1 MKARD
6 WRGHL
11 KAEILDT
18 LSVVR
23 ELVETCFPKTNDK
36 RDVLLRQAYVYDQIV
51 TALIKE
57 LKDVRA
63 ELIHYNVTFDP
74 VKDTRQPTNG
84 QEVLYEGRDI
94 CVMLE
99 VKSPSTRM
107 DKGALV
113 SAMKRRKIPSDKI
126 NDIIGEATLV
136 NRPAHVFSYT
146 LRP

>member
-11 KAEILDT
+11 QAEIKDT
-18 LSVVR
+18 LHMVR
-23 ELVETCFPKTNDK
+23 DLIHECFPKTNDK
-36 RDVLLRQAYVYDQIV
+36 REELLRQAYVYDQVV

-63 ELIHYNVTFDP
+63 ELIDYGVTFDP
-74 VKDTRQPTNG
+74 VKAARQPTNG
-84 QEVLYEGRDI
+84 QEVLYEGTSV
-94 CVMLE
+94 CVLLE

-113 SAMKRRKIPSDKI
+113 SAMKRRKIPNDKI
-126 NDIIGEATLV
+126 NDILGEATLV
-136 NRPAHVFSYT
+136 NRPAHVFSYV
-146 LRP
+146 LR